1 MLLFRCAKVKKLF
14 GLHGFLHGK
23 IVISQFLD
31 AHVIANRFFWRIF
44 VPRDMKGLL
53 DMTRRERRG
62 MIVLLVAIA
71 LMLVVTVATR
81 FHRDNALDDVN
92 VADISRFEAEVDSAR
107 SVELKPSHPRDSVKS
122 TRKRTRR
129 PSAKPKSKPAR
140 EPRPID
146 PVPTF

>member
-1 MLLFRCAKVKKLF
+1 
-14 GLHGFLHGK
+14 
-23 IVISQFLD
+23 
-31 AHVIANRFFWRIF
+31 
-44 VPRDMKGLL
+44 MKGLL

-71 LMLVVTVATR
+71 LMLVVTVAAR
-81 FHRDNALDDVN
+81 FHRDNALDDVDVN

-107 SVELKPSHPRDSVKS
+107 TVELKPSHPTDSVKS
-122 TRKRTRR
+122 NKKRTRR

>member
-1 MLLFRCAKVKKLF
+1 
-14 GLHGFLHGK
+14 
-23 IVISQFLD
+23 
-31 AHVIANRFFWRIF
+31 
-44 VPRDMKGLL
+44 MKGLL